1 MDDDHINEGFE
12 SDREEAPLKLMRLSH
27 KEDPIVLDAAFLESC
42 PMHRVLL
49 EDIRPTQIAVGMQQ
63 VPGTVGIYHG

>member
-1 MDDDHINEGFE
+1 MEDDQINEGFD
-12 SDREEAPLKLMRLSH
+12 SDQEEAPLRLMRLSH

-42 PMHRVLL
+42 PMHKVQL

-63 VPGTVGIYHG
+63 VSGMDD